1 MSVCIHSLVCLRQSE
16 VSPYLGHRNAYLG
29 SVKCCGS
36 PYCAHTEPRSSSHII
51 VLHHIMPSLY
61 FLFPRLLYNRQQVN
75 EVIPLF
81 GVPEGLLSDR
91 GTNLLSYLMYD
102 ICEKLGITKLNTT
115 AHHPQCDGMVERFN
129 RTLKSMLR
137 KHAARFGSQW
147 DRYLSGAL
155 WAYRNVPHDSTH
167 EKPSFLLLGMDCR
180 TPTEAALLPPRELE
194 PTEVSDCREELI
206 LSLSS
211 ARQLAAET
219 IKSAQARYKRTYDKL
234 SREVNYQ
241 LGDWVMIRFPQ
252 EETGKQRKL
261 SRPWHG
267 PYRII
272 ERRDPD
278 ITAVKVYAPQDGQIH
293 VHQNRVAPCPPEIPA
308 GFFWYGT
315 RRSGPGRPPKWV
327 DQLLRGDMY
336 SPPEPVTEEETP
348 ESHITAQ
355 DVPETSETEEP
366 SHEPGSVLE
375 ELSELP
381 FPEELNHDSRE
392 VEGSPS
398 DTLPQQDG
406 EDTVMRPKRSQD
418 SETETS
424 SDPTFGSSAME
435 NQHTQS

>member
-1 MSVCIHSLVCLRQSE
+1 MSD
-16 VSPYLGHRNAYLG
+16 Y
-29 SVKCCGS
+29 
-36 PYCAHTEPRSSSHII
+36 
-51 VLHHIMPSLY
+51 
-61 FLFPRLLYNRQQVN
+61 
-75 EVIPLF
+75 
-81 GVPEGLLSDR
+81 
-91 GTNLLSYLMYD
+91 
-102 ICEKLGITKLNTT
+102 
-115 AHHPQCDGMVERFN
+115 
-129 RTLKSMLR
+129 
-137 KHAARFGSQW
+137 
-147 DRYLSGAL
+147 
-155 WAYRNVPHDSTH
+155 
-167 EKPSFLLLGMDCR
+167 
-180 TPTEAALLPPRELE
+180 
-194 PTEVSDCREELI
+194 REELI

-211 ARQLAAET
+211 ARQLAAES
-219 IKSAQARYKRTYDKL
+219 IKSAQARYRRTYDKL

-252 EETGKQRKL
+252 EETGKRRKL

-336 SPPEPVTEEETP
+336 SPPEAVTDEESP

-392 VEGSPS
+392 VHGSPS

-424 SDPTFGSSAME
+424 SDPTFGSSATE
-435 NQHTQS
+435 NQNTQSQPTGQRYSLRKRRPPTTEVDADHLEDEFLWRRG